1 MNHRFQVES
10 HPQHHALNLRH
21 NFLRQ
26 ADSAQA
32 EDFEVRLQDLNDR
45 LQDMDAPSRLVW
57 LDGRLHVLDVVLDMR
72 VKVEAVRWM
81 LRVSKHL
88 GDPARQQVLVAVR
101 NSVNKLETA
110 FESEERGDADEHL
123 TRM

>member
-1 MNHRFQVES
+1 MNQRSEIES
-10 HPQHHALNLRH
+10 HPQQEVLNMRH
-21 NFLRQ
+21 NFLRH
-26 ADSAQA
+26 ADLSQT
-32 EDFEVRLQDLNDR
+32 EDFEARLQDLNDR
-45 LQDMDAPSRLVW
+45 LHDMDATSRLV
-57 LDGRLHVLDVVLDMR
+57 LLNGRLHVLDVVLDMR

-88 GDPARQQVLVAVR
+88 GDPARQQVLVAIE